1 MRKTLLVLVL
11 LVALSGAAT
20 VTDAGSAADLVLSE
34 VLNGDITGRSI
45 MVLDEMIAQGTVI
58 GAWSYQ
64 VTAPMDGW
72 LVLIDDMAYA
82 NWEHPCRWVFV
93 NSQGEMETVRMT
105 TPPDALERMRV
116 THTCLPGGNDGRGQY
131 EDFLNWF
138 EPNVQSTPTQAEHMY
153 ALIISGGA
161 SSGSNHIRYYG
172 DVQFIYNVLAH
183 DYLLPDDHIVVCFAD
198 GLNPNPDQSGGLNSN
213 PDFDDDGDSDI
224 IYDATTAGVNSGFAD
239 IASMV
244 GADDHLFIFTTD
256 HGGSGK
262 FMNSPPEVYL
272 NLWNSQTLDDDVYQT
287 TIAGLT
293 YASCHAVMEQCYS
306 GGFLLEHITGT
317 TGYPSSFASAANGS
331 ESSWA
336 GATYPEYD
344 EYVYYWTGAMHGS
357 TPPASSVPGGALPG
371 DPDMNG
377 DGCVSFWEAFD
388 RAKAWDTYAQS
399 GQEHPQW
406 DDDPDSCGDMYYLG
420 GLIQTGIGEGD
431 PSEMTTGGL
440 LLAGNPLSS
449 VSTVSFSL
457 SSPGQASVLVYDM
470 SGHVIQSLVN
480 EELSAGQHSV
490 VWDSGSLA
498 SGVYIVRFR
507 AADFVETLRAVK
519 F

>member
-1 MRKTLLVLVL
+1 MKTVLSVLVL
-11 LVALSGAAT
+11 ITALAGASAVPSGN
-20 VTDAGSAADLVLSE
+20 SAAELVFEDILQ
-34 VLNGDITGRSI
+34 GDITGRSV
-45 MVLDEMIAQGTVI
+45 MVLDEMVTRGTVM
-58 GAWSYQ
+58 GSWRYE
-64 VTAPMDGW
+64 VTVPLDGY

-93 NSQGEMETVRMT
+93 SPEGDMEIVRMN
-105 TPPDALERMRV
+105 TPPDALERMKV
-116 THTCLPGGNDGRGQY
+116 THTCLPEETGSRGQY
-131 EDFLNWF
+131 EDFIEWF
-138 EPNVQSTPTQAEHMY
+138 EPNVQSTPAQAEHMY

-161 SSGSNHIRYYG
+161 SQGSNHIRYYG

-183 DYLLPDDHIVVCFAD
+183 DYLLPDDHIIVCFAD
-198 GLNPNPDQSGGLNSN
+198 GLNPAPDQSGGLNSN

-224 IYDATTAGVNSGFAD
+224 IYDATSTGVANGFAD
-239 IASMV
+239 IASMC
-244 GADDHLFIFTTD
+244 GNDDHLFIYTTD

-272 NLWNSQTLDDDVYQT
+272 NLWGGSLDDDAYQT
-287 TIAGLT
+287 TVSGLS
-293 YASCHAVMEQCYS
+293 YASCHAVMEQCFS
-306 GGFLLEHITGT
+306 GGFLEEHMAGT
-317 TGYPSSFASAANGS
+317 TGKPSSFASAANGY

-377 DGCVSFWEAFD
+377 DGYVSFWEAFD

-406 DDDPDSCGDMYYLG
+406 DDDPDSCGDMYFLG
-420 GLIQTGIGEGD
+420 GLIQTGIGDEGD
-431 PSEMTTGGL
+431 PFQPATGGL
-440 LLAGNPLSS
+440 AVSGNPLSS
-449 VSTVSFSL
+449 VSTVSFSINT
-457 SSPGQASVLVYDM
+457 PGDASVLVYDM
-470 SGHVIQSLVN
+470 SGHVVSELVSQ
-480 EELSAGQHSV
+480 ELAAGEHTVS
-490 VWDSGSLA
+490 WNTGSMA
-498 SGVYIVRFR
+498 SGVYIIRFR
-507 AADFVETLRAVK
+507 AADFAETLRVVK

>member
-1 MRKTLLVLVL
+1 MRKTLFLLVY
-11 LVALSGAAT
+11 LVALSAAAP
-20 VTDAGSAADLVLSE
+20 VGSANSAAELVYSE
-34 VLNGDITGRSI
+34 LLDCDISGRSL
-45 MVLDEMIAQGTVI
+45 MVLDDPVTGGSVMGSWRYEVTV
-58 GAWSYQ
+58 
-64 VTAPMDGW
+64 PMDGY

-93 NSQGEMETVRMT
+93 SAEGDMEVVRMT
-105 TPPDALERMRV
+105 TPPDALQRMRV
-116 THTCLPGGNDGRGQY
+116 VRTCLPRQSDGRGQY
-131 EDFLNWF
+131 EDFLAWF
-138 EPNVQSTPTQAEHMY
+138 EPNVQSTPEKAEHMY

-161 SSGSNHIRYYG
+161 SQGSNHIRYYG

-183 DYLLPDDHIVVCFAD
+183 DYLLPDDHIIVCFAD
-198 GLNPNPDQSGGLNSN
+198 GLNPAPDQSGGLNSN

-224 IYDATTAGVNSGFAD
+224 IYDATTAGVNNGFAD
-239 IASMV
+239 ITAMV
-244 GADDHLFIFTTD
+244 GPDDHLFIFFTD

-262 FMNSPPEVYL
+262 FLYSPPEVYL
-272 NLWNSQTLDDDVYQT
+272 NLWGGTLDDDTYQT
-287 TIAGLT
+287 LVAGMT
-293 YASCHAVMEQCYS
+293 YASCHAVMEQCFS
-306 GGFLLEHITGT
+306 GGFLEEHMAGT
-317 TGYPSSFASAANGS
+317 ASAPSTFASAANGY

-357 TPPASSVPGGALPG
+357 TPPATSVPGGALPG

-420 GLIQTGIGEGD
+420 GMIQTGIGDHGD
-431 PSEMTTGGL
+431 PFEMATGGL
-440 LLAGNPLSS
+440 SLAGNPLSS

-457 SSPGQASVLVYDM
+457 DSPGQVSVLVYDM
-470 SGHVIQSLVN
+470 SGHLVQSLLD
-480 EELSAGQHSV
+480 EEFPAGRHSLDWNTGSLSA
-490 VWDSGSLA
+490 
-498 SGVYIVRFR
+498 GVYIVRLR
-507 AADFVETLRAVK
+507 AAEFAETLRAVK

>member
-1 MRKTLLVLVL
+1 MKATFCLLIL
-11 LVALSGAAT
+11 LAGFAGAAA
-20 VTDAGSAADLVLSE
+20 VPDADTAADLVFSE
-34 VLNGDITGRSI
+34 ILEGDITGRSV
-45 MVLDEMIAQGTVI
+45 MTLDEMVSRGTVL
-58 GAWSYQ
+58 GSWRYQ
-64 VTAPMDGW
+64 VTAPIDGY

-93 NSQGEMETVRMT
+93 NPDGEMETVRMT
-105 TPPDALERMRV
+105 TPPDALERMTV
-116 THTCLPGGNDGRGQY
+116 THTCLPEVDGRGQY
-131 EDFLNWF
+131 EDFLEWF
-138 EPNVQSTPTQAEHMY
+138 EPNVQSTPENAENMY

-183 DYLLPDDHIVVCFAD
+183 DYLLPDDHIIVCFAD
-198 GLNPNPDQSGGLNSN
+198 GLDPAPDQSGGLNSN

-224 IYDATTAGVNSGFAD
+224 IYDATTAGVDSGFAD
-239 IASMV
+239 IAAMV
-244 GADDHLFIFTTD
+244 GPEDHLFIYATD

-272 NLWNSQTLDDDVYQT
+272 NLWGASLDDDDYQT
-287 TIAGLT
+287 TLEGLT

-306 GGFLLEHITGT
+306 GGFLVEHIAGT
-317 TGYPSSFASAANGS
+317 TGKPSSFASAANGY

-377 DGCVSFWEAFD
+377 DGVVSFWEAFD

-406 DDDPDSCGDMYYLG
+406 DDDPDSCGDIYWLG
-420 GLIQTGIGEGD
+420 GLIQTGTGD
-431 PSEMTTGGL
+431 RDESLLPVAGGL
-440 LLAGNPLSS
+440 AVSGNPLGS
-449 VSTVSFSL
+449 VSTVAFTVG
-457 SSPGQASVLVYDM
+457 SPGQADISVYDM
-470 SGHVIQSLVN
+470 SGHLV
-480 EELSAGQHSV
+480 EVLVSDELAAGQHSV
-490 VWDSGSLA
+490 SWNTDRLA
-498 SGVYIVRFR
+498 AGVYVLRFR
-507 AADFVETLRAVK
+507 SADFVETLRAVK